1 MTVEGQIARMQKLHS
16 DIRRLN
22 TDMTNSI
29 DDISRYISMQYM
41 KKKTNEIRSRT
52 NALKSGID
60 PATITSVR
68 NLSLKQGQDADLFNT
83 HPAIHNYGKIDPSE
97 KNFES
102 LGKQANDRASFGER
116 SAGQI
121 NHPL

>member
-16 DIRRLN
+16 DIKRLN
-22 TDMTNSI
+22 SDVTNSI

-41 KKKTNEIRSRT
+41 KKKTNEIRARQ
-52 NALKSGID
+52 NAIKSGLD
-60 PATITSVR
+60 PSTITAVR

-102 LGKQANDRASFGER
+102 LGKQAADRAGFGER
-116 SAGQI
+116 SASQI
-121 NHPL
+121 NRPL